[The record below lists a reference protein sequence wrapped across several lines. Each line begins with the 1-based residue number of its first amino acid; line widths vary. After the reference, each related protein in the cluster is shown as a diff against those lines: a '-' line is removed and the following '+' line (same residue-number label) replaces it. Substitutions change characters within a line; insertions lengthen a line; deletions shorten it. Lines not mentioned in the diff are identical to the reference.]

1 MLGINHLGKRYERL
15 ANQMFQYAAVKGIA
29 KNRGFIYC
37 IPPSGFKD
45 INDEW
50 TEHQL
55 FNTFH
60 LKNLNDLQIQFIDTN
75 VHPYVSEKHY
85 HFDEDLFNTCPE
97 WASLV
102 GFFQSEKYFLNVRD
116 ELLEDFTFKDGLDG
130 IAQDAIKDIDN
141 PIALHV
147 RRTDYAK
154 YAHHPIQPLSYYEE
168 ALKQFDD
175 DRNVIIFSDDPKWCH
190 EQSLFSDDRFL
201 ISENDHLLDLAM
213 MRLCSDF
220 IIANSSFSWWGAWMS
235 TNQNKKVIAPKQ
247 WFGSPLKEQNDT
259 KDLYCPDWI
268 LI

>member
-15 ANQMFQYAAVKGIA
+15 ANQMFQYAAIKGIA

-60 LKNLNDLQIQFIDTN
+60 LKSLNDLQIQFIDTN

-102 GFFQSEKYFLNVRD
+102 GFFQVKN
-116 ELLEDFTFKDGLDG
+116 
-130 IAQDAIKDIDN
+130 
-141 PIALHV
+141 
-147 RRTDYAK
+147 
-154 YAHHPIQPLSYYEE
+154 
-168 ALKQFDD
+168 
-175 DRNVIIFSDDPKWCH
+175 IF
-190 EQSLFSDDRFL
+190 
-201 ISENDHLLDLAM
+201 
-213 MRLCSDF
+213 
-220 IIANSSFSWWGAWMS
+220 
-235 TNQNKKVIAPKQ
+235 
-247 WFGSPLKEQNDT
+247 
-259 KDLYCPDWI
+259 
-268 LI
+268 

>member
-1 MLGINHLGKRYERL
+1 MIGINHLGKRYERL
-15 ANQMFQYAAVKGIA
+15 ANQMFQYAAIKGIS
-29 KNRGFIYC
+29 KNRGFTYC

-60 LKNLNDLQIQFIDTN
+60 LKSLSELQIQFIDTN

-85 HFDEDLFNTCPE
+85 HFDEELFNNCPE

-141 PIALHV
+141 PIALHI
-147 RRTDYAK
+147 RRSDYAK

-168 ALKQFDD
+168 ALKQFDN

-201 ISENDHLLDLAM
+201 VSENDHLLDLAM

-247 WFGSPLKEQNDT
+247 WFGHPLDKQNDT